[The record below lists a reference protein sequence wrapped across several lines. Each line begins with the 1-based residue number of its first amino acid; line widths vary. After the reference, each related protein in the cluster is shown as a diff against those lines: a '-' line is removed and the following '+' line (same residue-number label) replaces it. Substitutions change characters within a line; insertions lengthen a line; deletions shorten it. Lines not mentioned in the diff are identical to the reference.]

1 MFENLNSSITQKI
14 SFEDIPKWP
23 EDDHLAA
30 FKALLKGEQ
39 KEYNSQNI
47 KTTAQAKVFFE
58 QNYKPYKIKN
68 AENANNLYTGY
79 FEPKLKASKTK
90 TDTFKYPLYGVPI
103 NKDQCKQYFNL
114 TRESLT
120 KNMYKN
126 LPILAWLDDK
136 IDLYFMHIQGS
147 GLLEF
152 VDGSYKRYVY
162 AAKNNF
168 QYNSIGK
175 YLTDN
180 GIINKTDI
188 SMSKIKDWLKEKEK
202 NFEILYLNKSF
213 IFFKEDIY
221 DEGKKHPV
229 GQLGIRLSPYRSLA
243 VDMSIY
249 DLNTL
254 VWLNTKVPVKSN
266 NSLEEFN
273 KLMVAQDQG
282 SAIKGLLRGDIY
294 FGSGLEAGELAG
306 NMKYSGDIII
316 LKKLREL
323 KW

>member
-1 MFENLNSSITQKI
+1 MFESLNSSITKKI
-14 SFEDIPKWP
+14 SFEDIPKWS

-30 FKALLKGEQ
+30 FKALLKGE
-39 KEYNSQNI
+39 KKDYSSQNI

-68 AENANNLYTGY
+68 AESDNSLYTGY
-79 FEPKLKASKTK
+79 FEPKLKASRTK
-90 TDTFKYPLYGVPI
+90 TNIFRYPLYGVPV
-103 NKDQCKQYFNL
+103 NNDQCKQYYNL

-120 KNMYKN
+120 KKIHKK
-126 LPILAWLDDK
+126 LPTLAWLDDK

-152 VDGSYKRYVY
+152 ADGTHKRFVY
-162 AAKNNF
+162 AGKNNF

-180 GIINKTDI
+180 GIISKTDI
-188 SMSKIKDWLKEKEK
+188 SMLKIKDWLKEKEK
-202 NFEILYLNKSF
+202 NFEITYLNKSF
-213 IFFKEDIY
+213 IFFKEDKY
-221 DEGKKHPV
+221 DNDKKHPI

-243 VDMSIY
+243 VDMSVY

-254 VWLNTKVPVKSN
+254 VWLNTKVPAKSN
-266 NSLEEFN
+266 KTIKEFN

-282 SAIKGLLRGDIY
+282 SAIKGLFRGDIY
-294 FGSGLEAGELAG
+294 FGSGLEAGKLAG

-316 LKKLREL
+316 LKKLREI